1 MPPPCK
7 HCGQPT
13 VVDDIG
19 VVCIACAELQHPKQV
34 VLTSDIDY
42 PHSTTFDGFSQ
53 LAPKT
58 LKTGRNRF
66 LTGHG
71 KEVRDSKNFDEMQY
85 FIRDLTRA
93 AFVSGVSERAY
104 NLFEKAMRAGP
115 YRWGRTAR
123 LVAGACISI
132 ALRQSN
138 RPDMFADLANL
149 LEQKVVFLTRA
160 FSSVITVL
168 ELNHTEVRDVP
179 RSEPKTHVSAL
190 QAHLSAALQDSAE
203 SDLPA
208 SLIAVIRPLSTNAI
222 VATATSLSELLAS
235 STPPTTLS
243 RLPTSSTACAV
254 LIWAIEAEARTA
266 LTQLS
271 ELAKFLGSKC
281 NMTKAVVMS
290 RYKLVQDALIERID
304 KIDYLDHYEL
314 KGGKGGRAKLPR
326 RLVVARGLKA
336 VIEHE
341 RRCRREDFVAP
352 RPKAGTDPNAEDGD
366 SDSERPRKRRRV
378 HALEEATRFLLNPLI
393 GPLPV
398 SFRSSS
404 RAAMPLPTFL
414 LTSSL
419 SMRTDKLPSRLQLLC
434 ATRGGVGPDEILDD
448 ELFDNGELEKMMR
461 TDEEVTELRRVLEWP
476 EGCDA
481 EPEPAKP
488 PPKPRKRAGGA
499 KADNG
504 ISVRINNDALNAFF
518 GADDK
523 SDELEGLLVF
533 EDTVSLLDKDG
544 NDTDPFIGLPKTL
557 VASAVPGE
565 EKEDDDDD
573 DDDDH
578 PFHSPGPDEQYAQ
591 EI

>member
-1 MPPPCK
+1 MPPPCR

-58 LKTGRNRF
+58 LKTSRNRF

-71 KEVRDSKNFDEMQY
+71 KEVRDSKNFDEMQR

-93 AFVSGVSERAY
+93 AFVSGVAERAY

-115 YRWGRTAR
+115 YRWGRTAK

-138 RPDMFADLANL
+138 RPDMFVDLANL

-160 FSSVITVL
+160 FSSVIAVL
-168 ELNHTEVRDVP
+168 ELNHNQVRDVP
-179 RSEPKTHVSAL
+179 RSEPKSHVSVL

-208 SLIAVIRPLSTNAI
+208 SLIAVIRPLSANAI

-235 STPPTTLS
+235 ATPPTTLS
-243 RLPTSSTACAV
+243 RLPTSGTACAV

-281 NMTKAVVMS
+281 NMTKTLVMS

-304 KIDYLDHYEL
+304 KIDYLDHYEP
-314 KGGKGGRAKLPR
+314 KGGKSGRANLPR
-326 RLVVARGLKA
+326 RLVVARGLKS

-341 RRCRREDFVAP
+341 RKCRREDFVAP
-352 RPKAGTDPNAEDGD
+352 RPKAETAPHAEDGD
-366 SDSERPRKRRRV
+366 SDSGRPRKRRRV
-378 HALEEATRFLLNPLI
+378 HALEEATRFLLNPLV

-398 SFRSSS
+398 SFRSSFACHRGFS
-404 RAAMPLPTFL
+404 FSLPRAE
-414 LTSSL
+414 
-419 SMRTDKLPSRLQLLC
+419 
-434 ATRGGVGPDEILDD
+434 GVGPDEILDD
-448 ELFDNGELEKMMR
+448 ELFDDGELDKMMR
-461 TDEEVTELRRVLEWP
+461 TDEEVMELRRVLEWP

-481 EPEPAKP
+481 EAGTSETAAEEASEARRQARKP
-488 PPKPRKRAGGA
+488 TTGPLCES
-499 KADNG
+499 
-504 ISVRINNDALNAFF
+504 IMTQLSAFL

-544 NDTDPFIGLPKTL
+544 DDTDPFIGLPKTL
-557 VASAVPGE
+557 VAGVVPGE
-565 EKEDDDDD
+565 EKEEYDD